1 MHIHMERDGRVV
13 KLWLNRP
20 QARNA
25 LNRALLTE
33 LMSLL
38 QPLDSDPDIG
48 CFLIFG
54 QPQFFSA
61 GADIREMA
69 AHTQH
74 EMTRQDYFAEWQ
86 QFCQLRTP
94 KVVAVS
100 GYAFGGGCELMMMCD
115 VAIAAESARFA
126 QPEVKLGVM
135 PGIGATQRLTHLA
148 GKTKA
153 MDIMLTG
160 RELTAQE
167 AEQAGLLSRVVA
179 DEQLHA
185 TASEVAHQI
194 AGWSKPATVAI
205 REAINMADEIGLQA
219 GLLFERRLFHSLFA
233 NDDRREGMR
242 AFLEKRQA
250 QFIHQ

>member
-1 MHIHMERDGRVV
+1 MHIQMERDGRVV

-25 LNRALLTE
+25 LSRALLIE
-33 LMSLL
+33 LMSVL
-38 QPLDSDPDIG
+38 QPLDNDPDVG
-48 CFLIFG
+48 CFLILG

-69 AHTQH
+69 EHSQH
-74 EMTRQDYFAEWQ
+74 EMTQQDYFAEWQ

-115 VAIAAESARFA
+115 VAIAAETARFA

-148 GKTKA
+148 GKAKA

-167 AEQAGLLSRVVA
+167 AEQAGLISRVVA
-179 DEQLHA
+179 DEQLDA
-185 TASEVAHQI
+185 AASEIAQQI

-205 REAINMADEIGLQA
+205 REAINMADEVGLQA
-219 GLLFERRLFHSLFA
+219 GLIVERRLFHSLFA
-233 NDDRREGMR
+233 NHDQQEGMR
-242 AFLEKRQA
+242 AFLEKRPA
-250 QFIHQ
+250 LFRHQ